1 MSLEASLHSLT
12 ATVVVRYSGGT
23 ELMDGMISTVWQFGT
38 FDACCGK
45 TCVCIF
51 CEALFWMFG
60 LKNSNTVL
68 TES

>member
-1 MSLEASLHSLT
+1 MSLEASLQSLT
-12 ATVVVRYSGGT
+12 ATVLVRYSGGT
-23 ELMDGMISTVWQFGT
+23 ELMDGMIS
-38 FDACCGK
+38 GK